1 METIRRTK
9 IVDLLKREDFGAMVN
24 VKGWVRTRRG
34 SKQVNFIALND
45 GSTINNVQIV
55 VDLANFD
62 EELLKL
68 ITTGACLSVNGE
80 LVKSVGSGQAA
91 EIQAREIEVLG
102 TCDNTYPLQKKG
114 HSMEFLR
121 EIAHLRPRTNTFGAV
136 FLIILIGLAIDWFGY
151 VCNGDFFP
159 IDTLRIPG
167 VLQRIG
173 LCYGIVSLMV
183 IYINHKY
190 LPWICGGLLL
200 AYSIL
205 LLTGNGYACDDT
217 NLLAVIDRGVFGEAH
232 LYKKSPI
239 DPEGLAGTLSAVAHT
254 LIGFMCGRLL
264 LEKISVNKRI
274 VKLITAAV
282 IMLVIGYV
290 LSIWMPINKRVWST
304 TFVLVTCGWGSLLL
318 ALLMYVIDVK
328 NINKGW
334 TFFLVFGMNPLFLY
348 VLSEVVAIIFSQW
361 EIKDAIYQTITI
373 AVPDEYLASL
383 IYSLLF
389 CSVMGLTGYIL
400 HRKKIY
406 IKI

>member
-1 METIRRTK
+1 MKRLLSLDILRGITVCGMILVNNAGGPVSYAPLRHSVWNGLTPCDLVFPFFLFMVGISTYISLRKFNFEPTSEVIRKIVRRT
-9 IVDLLKREDFGAMVN
+9 
-24 VKGWVRTRRG
+24 
-34 SKQVNFIALND
+34 
-45 GSTINNVQIV
+45 
-55 VDLANFD
+55 
-62 EELLKL
+62 
-68 ITTGACLSVNGE
+68 
-80 LVKSVGSGQAA
+80 
-91 EIQAREIEVLG
+91 
-102 TCDNTYPLQKKG
+102 
-114 HSMEFLR
+114 
-121 EIAHLRPRTNTFGAV
+121 

-217 NLLAVIDRGVFGEAH
+217 NLLAVIDRNVFGEAH

-264 LEKISVNKRI
+264 LEKISVSKRI

-361 EIKDAIYQTITI
+361 EIKDAIYHAITMI
-373 AVPDEYLASL
+373 ISDEYLASL
-383 IYSLLF
+383 VYSLLF
-389 CSVMGLTGYIL
+389 CSVMGLTGYIF
-400 HRKKIY
+400 HRKRIY